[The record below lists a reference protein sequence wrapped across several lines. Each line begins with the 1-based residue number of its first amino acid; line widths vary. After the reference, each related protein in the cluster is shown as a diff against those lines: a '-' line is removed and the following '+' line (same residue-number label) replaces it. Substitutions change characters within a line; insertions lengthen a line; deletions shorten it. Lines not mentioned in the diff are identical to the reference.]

1 MGLDI
6 RIPIGLL
13 FSVLALVLIVYG
25 LVSDKMIYA
34 RSLGYNVNILWG
46 CVMLIFGVAM
56 LALSRRG
63 FSTNR
68 STASSSEGLATK
80 HDGRRNSLEK
90 EIK

>member
-13 FSVLALVLIVYG
+13 FSILALVLIVYG

-56 LALSRRG
+56 LALSWRA
-63 FSTNR
+63 FSAKH
-68 STASSSEGLATK
+68 STGALPEGPAAK
-80 HDGRRNSLEK
+80 RDKRRNTEEGAK
-90 EIK
+90 

>member
-13 FSVLALVLIVYG
+13 FSILSLVLIVYG
-25 LVSDKMIYA
+25 LIGDKMIYA

-56 LALSRRG
+56 LILGRRG
-63 FSTNR
+63 SSTVR
-68 STASSSEGLATK
+68 STTSSPEGLAIERDA
-80 HDGRRNSLEK
+80 HRRGLEEEVK
-90 EIK
+90 